1 MSLVNEFF
9 SFQNGYAFKSSDFVY
24 KGKYKIIKIKEL
36 KDGLVKF
43 FDDTAEI
50 NVPVNFDVDKYIVRK
65 GDVLF
70 ALTGDPVNK
79 PNPLSWVGRVSYYD
93 HDEPALLNQR
103 VCKAIPKG
111 NIPSEYLYYFFRQ
124 EKEFYRLAS
133 KATGSA
139 SQANIS
145 TKTIEQHP
153 ITVPA
158 GDISGRIIDFLR
170 NIDVKISVNEAINR
184 NLYEQ
189 IGTLCEAWLTD
200 YEPFGGVCPEDWIV
214 TPLSDIA
221 EFISGYSYKGK
232 ELVEESKV
240 AMATIKN
247 FERKGGFKLD
257 GYKTIEPSD
266 KLKEVQHV
274 ELFDTLVAH
283 TDLTQ
288 NADVI
293 GNAELVL
300 SKFGYDDIVFSMDL
314 VKVLP
319 KNESISPFLLAALL
333 HSNSFKQHCLGYVN
347 GTTVLHLSKKA
358 LPDYKLPLPKDMSQL
373 KTLDRLLE
381 VLYKQIATNIES
393 NIRFEKLRDSLL
405 PMLMSGK
412 LDVSDL
418 NI

>member
-1 MSLVNEFF
+1 MEKWSKVKLGEIAFITSSKRIFAREYQKEGIPFYRGKEIIEKHNGNSVSTELYISKKRYDEIKSKYGVPVPGDILLSSVGTLGVPWLVDEEKFYF
-9 SFQNGYAFKSSDFVY
+9 
-24 KGKYKIIKIKEL
+24 
-36 KDGLVKF
+36 KDGNLTWLRCNEKCIPKF
-43 FDDTAEI
+43 LYLWFNSAEAKNQI
-50 NVPVNFDVDKYIVRK
+50 EVMCIGSTQK
-65 GDVLF
+65 
-70 ALTGDPVNK
+70 ALTIDALNK
-79 PNPLSWVGRVSYYD
+79 FNVSLPPLEVQKKICNVIYSIMD
-93 HDEPALLNQR
+93 KIHTNDE
-103 VCKAIPKG
+103 
-111 NIPSEYLYYFFRQ
+111 
-124 EKEFYRLAS
+124 
-133 KATGSA
+133 
-139 SQANIS
+139 
-145 TKTIEQHP
+145 
-153 ITVPA
+153 
-158 GDISGRIIDFLR
+158 
-170 NIDVKISVNEAINR
+170 INR